1 MKFSVLA
8 TLVLL
13 SISSIAQDKPVQN
26 QPTQSQPTAGQVL
39 ATHFARTYQAGMRY
53 NDYSIAKHALYN
65 ILVEYPQNDSILFSL
80 SYLYFQSQ
88 NYASAALTAQDVMAL
103 NPNHLGAIEVAAI
116 SFENLGVKDKALE
129 AYESLFLKTD
139 DVQTLYKMAFLQ
151 YETKSYA
158 ESRTNADILL
168 NRKEISELK
177 ASFNEGDGVEK
188 EYPIKVA
195 LLNLKGLIAQAQGDT
210 KNAETFYN
218 QALAISPDFKMA
230 KDNLASL
237 KN

>member
-1 MKFSVLA
+1 MKFSILA
-8 TLVLL
+8 TLFLL
-13 SISSIAQDKPVQN
+13 SVSSIAQDKPAQN
-26 QPTQSQPTAGQVL
+26 QPTSGQIL
-39 ATHFARTYQAGMRY
+39 ATHYARTYQAGMRY
-53 NDYSIAKHALYN
+53 NDYDIAKHALYN

-103 NPNHLGAIEVAAI
+103 NPNHLGAMEVAAI
-116 SFENLGVKDKALE
+116 SFESLGVKDKALE
-129 AYESLFLKTD
+129 AYESLYLKTD
-139 DVQTLYKMAFLQ
+139 DVQSLYKMAFLQ

-158 ESRTNADILL
+158 ESKTNADILL
-168 NRKEISELK
+168 NKKGIEELK
-177 ASFNEGDGVEK
+177 ASFDEGNGVQK

-195 LLNLKGLIAQAQGDT
+195 LLNLKGLVAQAQGDT
-210 KNAETFYN
+210 KTAESLYN

-237 KN
+237 KK